1 MLDDRRPYS
10 PAIIPLDADAPL
22 SSRDRLE
29 YSGLA
34 IIQPLAMGT
43 DAIASLL
50 LYDKYSYTQ
59 QHIHSSHRQ
68 PSTDTPT
75 IHQYYQPDTS

>member
-1 MLDDRRPYS
+1 MLDDRRPCS
-10 PAIIPLDADAPL
+10 PATIPLDADAPL

-50 LYDKYSYTQ
+50 LYDNYPFTQ
-59 QHIHSSHRQ
+59 LHNHPLYRQ
-68 PSTDTPT
+68 SSTDTPI